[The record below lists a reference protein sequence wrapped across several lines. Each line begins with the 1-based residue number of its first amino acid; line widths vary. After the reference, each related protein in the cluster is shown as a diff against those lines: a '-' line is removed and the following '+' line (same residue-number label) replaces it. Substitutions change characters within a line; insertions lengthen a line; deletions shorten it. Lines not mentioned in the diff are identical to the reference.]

1 MLYIRQSDF
10 VSMLE
15 EENREF
21 RSHAISY
28 CPYPQAIR
36 FDPRCS
42 ETVAGEESTGQRL
55 QITEDV
61 SILRVDYSTIQA
73 PLFRVWKAVEA
84 RLVQGI
90 DALTRIEEAVEAGVR
105 SVGTST
111 VFG

>member
-10 VSMLE
+10 VSRLE
-15 EENREF
+15 QGNWDV
-21 RSHAISY
+21 RSHAISH

-36 FDPRCS
+36 FDPRS
-42 ETVAGEESTGQRL
+42 GETVAGEESTGQRL

-61 SILRVDYSTIQA
+61 PFLRIDHSTIQA
-73 PLFRVWKAVEA
+73 PLYGVWKAVEA

-90 DALTRIEEAVEAGVR
+90 NALARIDEGVDPSVR
-105 SVGTST
+105 SAWTST